1 MQQNKLFLIY
11 KKQTFIERTV
21 ETAQK
26 AGFF

>member
-26 AGFF
+26 AG